1 MDDMS
6 RLLDGLVTGGAP
18 LSISIREAF
27 ESVHPEYFTSYPLD
41 SFWKDHPVP
50 FIESEGGGVKT
61 ISAPHMLVE
70 LLHHSEIT
78 EGDAVLIVGAKG
90 GYLAALISHIIGD
103 QGDLMVIDPSAPV
116 VEHLRLVLNDH
127 ATASGSKS
135 IRIRKVPHLRH
146 KPPGL
151 PAELKRI
158 IITGSIESLPSWVE
172 RVLGQEGIVLAPIG
186 DATGQVLT
194 KFEFLAGRLMTTPLA
209 HVVFGPVELPQTSH
223 TDVIELIAAVG
234 RRAVHLGLELKVL
247 HQREAD
253 HLLMRL
259 TALRTAASTTRDAEA
274 LLEEHSVWL
283 MRLWPLIEKLSEEPD
298 MQPLGFESGVLFG
311 HDDLVP

>member
-1 MDDMS
+1 MS
-6 RLLDGLVTGGAP
+6 RLLDSLVTSGAP
-18 LSISIREAF
+18 LSISMREAF
-27 ESVHPEYFTSYPLD
+27 ESVHPEHFTSYPLD

-70 LLHHSEIT
+70 LLHHSEIS
-78 EGDAVLIVGAKG
+78 EGDAVLTVGAKG

-116 VEHLRLVLNDH
+116 VEHLRHVLDDY
-127 ATASGSKS
+127 ATTSGSKPV
-135 IRIRKVPHLRH
+135 RVRKVPQLRH

-151 PAELKRI
+151 HQGLKRI
-158 IITGSIESLPSWVE
+158 IITGSIEALPDWVE
-172 RVLGQEGIVLAPIG
+172 HVLGQEGIVLAPIG

-234 RRAVHLGLELKVL
+234 RRAVHLGLELKTL
-247 HQREAD
+247 QQREAD

-259 TALRTAASTTRDAEA
+259 AALRTAASTTLDAEA

-298 MQPLGFESGVLFG
+298 MQPLGIESGVLFG
-311 HDDLVP
+311 HEDLVP